1 MFTDV
6 YQQTTRYMISIYLS
20 IQLLQMFKKTK
31 EADEIKTDVGTFC
44 LL

>member
-6 YQQTTRYMISIYLS
+6 YQKTTRYMISIYLS
-20 IQLLQMFKKTK
+20 IQLLQMFKNTQ
-31 EADEIKTDVGTFC
+31 EADEIKTDVGKFC